1 MLRDSTNRS
10 ESGETTTVHQYKLT
24 LEYYNQASF
33 IIYPANTIL
42 FNPYRIVK
50 RKVKVIFTQR
60 QSINPFSAENIL
72 ILDRYKNR

>member
-33 IIYPANTIL
+33 IIYPVNTIL

-50 RKVKVIFTQR
+50 RKVKVIFTQTKT
-60 QSINPFSAENIL
+60 IH
-72 ILDRYKNR
+72 